1 MAAPEYVPTDQRA
14 PRSYRSPDVV
24 PESWSND
31 RAGSVGTEQ
40 PVGPALGYQGPD
52 QGYVLTLVR
61 HFDSRVILAEG
72 EQRDDVMAGAVEI
85 AMKRA
90 SIFGRAPV
98 VYDLEI
104 ALRVWGFL
112 AEPPAELIE
121 ARRCFQG
128 VANPYHWRDL
138 RRVVAKVPESTL
150 RNSPAEVETQH
161 LSDWRSLLDPD
172 AG

>member
-24 PESWSND
+24 PGSWSAD
-31 RAGSVGTEQ
+31 KPGSVGTEQ

-61 HFDSRVILAEG
+61 HFKSRIILAEG
-72 EQRDDVMAGAVEI
+72 EQRDDVTAGVVEI

-112 AEPPAELIE
+112 EEPREDLVQ

-128 VANPYHWRDL
+128 IANPYHWRDL

-150 RNSPAEVETQH
+150 RSSPAEVETEH
-161 LSDWRSLLDPD
+161 LSDWNSLLELG